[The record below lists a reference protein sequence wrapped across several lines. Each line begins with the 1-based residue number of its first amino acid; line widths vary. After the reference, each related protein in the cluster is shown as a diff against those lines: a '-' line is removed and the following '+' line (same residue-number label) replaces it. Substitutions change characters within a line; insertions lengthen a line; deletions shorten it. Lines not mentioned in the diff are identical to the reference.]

1 MGHCFGS
8 FKYLYCGVFLIS
20 MEPATDTYRTIITA
34 SNEVIYKV
42 KGSKFLGYCFPM
54 LLEEDLVN
62 YLGQLK
68 KEHHQAR
75 HHCYAYQLGVE
86 QIQYRIQDDGEPSGT
101 AGLPIYGQIQSFEVT
116 NILVVVVRYFG
127 GTKLGVG
134 GLIAAYKECA
144 RLALENCEI
153 ITKTINHTFELQYD
167 YKDMNSVMRIIK
179 ELQIEILHQKASY
192 NCQSLIA
199 IRKNKVEEML
209 NALAPLYE
217 VKIKPISS

>member
-1 MGHCFGS
+1 MGYRFS
-8 FKYLYCGVFLIS
+8 YNKYLYRGEFLNF
-20 MEPATDTYRTIITA
+20 MEPIPDSYLTLNTP
-34 SNEVIYKV
+34 SEEVIYKV
-42 KGSKFLGYCFPM
+42 KGSKFLGYCYPI
-54 LLEEDLVN
+54 LNETEVSKHIDR
-62 YLGQLK
+62 LK

-134 GLIAAYKECA
+134 GLISAYKECA

-153 ITKTINHTFELQYD
+153 ITKTINHTFELRFD

-179 ELQIEILHQKASY
+179 ELQIEILHQTATQY
-192 NCQSLIA
+192 CQFHIA

-209 NALAPLYE
+209 GAFAPLYE